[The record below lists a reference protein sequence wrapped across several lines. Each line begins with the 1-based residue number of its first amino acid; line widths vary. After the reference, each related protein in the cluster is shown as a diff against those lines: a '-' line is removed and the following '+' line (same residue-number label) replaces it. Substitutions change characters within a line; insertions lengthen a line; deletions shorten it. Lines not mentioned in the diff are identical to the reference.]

1 MPIHVDQII
10 DDLCNGSL
18 SLESACQRLLE
29 ESQADPSGTR
39 FWSQRV
45 ETAMKHKRIARGAA
59 RAMLDAL
66 EGLQTDKTLWID
78 SGLVGNDCPLAA
90 PASERMQATE
100 KLLAS
105 FVARTTH
112 RPIAGPDTQLP
123 ATPMTGP
130 VEWYDSRTII
140 AEAGTHPADPVN
152 VTPGSIIKD
161 RYRIVA
167 HLGAGGIGQVFE
179 AVDLVRG
186 GESVTLK
193 IVAVNLRHQPDAFG
207 ALQTAVR
214 RTQHLN
220 HPNIVSIRNIDRH
233 GDSVFLVMEPLRGRW
248 LSALIREV
256 RGTGLAPDTAWPI
269 ISGIASGL
277 AYAHSEGVV
286 HADLSP
292 HAVFLCDDGTAKIM
306 CFSLV
311 DAVPTSN
318 ESLDV
323 LATLTLRAYTEA
335 YAADPW
341 AQHSRPHPADDLYPL
356 GVIAYEMLSG
366 MHPFQR
372 SSLAVARQKNMTCAP
387 IAGLGRRERR
397 LIERCLSF
405 ERRDRPQNADR
416 FVRGMQPTLF
426 ERMWAATN

>member
-10 DDLCNGSL
+10 DDLCSGSL
-18 SLESACQRLLE
+18 SLEAACQQLLE

-45 ETAMKHKRIARGAA
+45 ETAMKHKRISRGAA

-78 SGLVGNDCPLAA
+78 SGLVGNDTPADAA
-90 PASERMQATE
+90 DRDRMHATE

-105 FVARTTH
+105 FVERTMR
-112 RPIAGPDTQLP
+112 RPVAGPDVELP
-123 ATPMTGP
+123 ASPMTGP
-130 VEWYDSRTII
+130 VEWYDSRTIMT
-140 AEAGTHPADPVN
+140 EAGTNPADPIN
-152 VTPGSIIKD
+152 VTPGSVIKD
-161 RYRIVA
+161 RYLIVA

-179 AVDLVRG
+179 AVDLARG
-186 GESVTLK
+186 GERVTLK
-193 IVAVNLRHQPDAFG
+193 VVAVNLRHQPDAFG

-214 RTQHLN
+214 RTQHLD
-220 HPNIVSIRNIDRH
+220 HPNVVSIRNIDRH

-248 LSALIREV
+248 LSGLIREV
-256 RGTGLAPDTAWPI
+256 RGKGLPHETAWPI

-306 CFSLV
+306 CFGLV

-323 LATLTLRAYTEA
+323 LDTLTLRAYTEA

-341 AQHSRPHPADDLYPL
+341 AQQSRPHPADDLYPL
-356 GVIAYEMLSG
+356 GVIAYEMLTG

-372 SSLAVARQKNMTCAP
+372 SSLAVARQRQMKCAP
-387 IAGLGRRERR
+387 IAGLGRRERK

-405 ERRDRPQNADR
+405 ERSQRPQSAER
-416 FVRGMQPTLF
+416 FVKSLQPSLL
-426 ERMWAATN
+426 ERVWA